1 MTRETTAHA
10 SGASA
15 MADGAGPA
23 DIGDG
28 RILLP
33 EQIARDAIIHVRAL
47 LSHPMNTGLFRTAQ
61 GEPIPSYY
69 VKSVVVTYGGEEV
82 ATFEWTSG
90 VSRDPYVAFPLRATR
105 EAPLTITWTDN
116 RGGVFKQSADVRFG

>member
-1 MTRETTAHA
+1 MTHDANEH
-10 SGASA
+10 GANEHGA
-15 MADGAGPA
+15 AADL
-23 DIGDG
+23 GDA

-33 EQIARDAIIHVRAL
+33 DRIERDGVIHVRAL
-47 LSHPMNTGLFRTAQ
+47 LSHPMHTGLFRTAK
-61 GEPIPSYY
+61 GEPIPSHY

-105 EAPLTITWTDN
+105 EAPLAITWTDN
-116 RGGVFKQSADVRFG
+116 RGGVFRQSADVKFG